1 MRSVAGQA
9 RFARQLSPVSGPAA
23 AAELSDLDCLGGKI
37 GSRLQSVS
45 LYLRYS
51 TDRQRKSKLQR
62 SLSAKGQHLKLFKG
76 LKSVGQDTGEKE
88 GVKRRYYIT
97 LFGDS
102 L

>member
-1 MRSVAGQA
+1 MYQSLIPEK
-9 RFARQLSPVSGPAA
+9 RQTHKVKVTLAPA
-23 AAELSDLDCLGGKI
+23 
-37 GSRLQSVS
+37 

-76 LKSVGQDTGEKE
+76 LKSVGQDTGEKD